1 MQKRKRGQGLRQ
13 DFLFSVDAGIIPVK
27 KTGRLR
33 KYFFTRF
40 VKSMRYKKKAASHFF
55 ICMIFFAAVSCA
67 GTTGPKV
74 SEKEFKLEKERLAKE
89 AEEFKKEHEE
99 RIRSVGKKLLM
110 NIQGQPKI
118 TFEMVDDQSVNAAAT
133 TNKVMVTYGLMRFIK
148 SDDEL
153 AVVLGHELAHITKG
167 HLKKSMAKS
176 ILLDLPFT
184 VLGVLADSQV
194 TGTGQAVS
202 LLGSAFSQKFN
213 RDYEREA
220 DVYGI
225 KYAYESGYDIEA
237 GVNIWERFAVEVPK
251 SMTRSLFNSH
261 PSSPER
267 LIRIRKI
274 VEALK
279 AGKGIEGLGEEPK

>member
-1 MQKRKRGQGLRQ
+1 
-13 DFLFSVDAGIIPVK
+13 
-27 KTGRLR
+27 
-33 KYFFTRF
+33 
-40 VKSMRYKKKAASHFF
+40 MRYRKKAALYLLVL
-55 ICMIFFAAVSCA
+55 MIFSAAVSCA

-89 AEEFKKEHEE
+89 AEEFKKEQEG
-99 RIRSVGKKLLM
+99 RVRSVGRKLLK
-110 NIQGQPKI
+110 NIQGPPDI
-118 TFEMVDDQSVNAAAT
+118 TFEMVDDQSVNAGAT
-133 TNKVMVTYGLMRFIK
+133 FNKVMVTYGMMRFIK

-153 AVVLGHELAHITKG
+153 AVVLGHELAHITRG
-167 HLKKSMAKS
+167 HLKKNIAKS
-176 ILLDLPFT
+176 LLLDLPFT
-184 VLGVLADSQV
+184 VLGVLAESQV
-194 TGTGQAVS
+194 GGTGQAVS

-251 SMTRSLFNSH
+251 SMTRSLLNSH
-261 PSSPER
+261 PASPER

-279 AGKGIEGLGEEPK
+279 AGKGIEGLEEEPK